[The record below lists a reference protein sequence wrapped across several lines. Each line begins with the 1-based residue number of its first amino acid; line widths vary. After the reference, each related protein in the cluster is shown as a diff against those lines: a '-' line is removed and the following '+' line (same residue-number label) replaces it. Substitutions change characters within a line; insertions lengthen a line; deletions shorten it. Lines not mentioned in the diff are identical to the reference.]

1 MTYPACYRKKVL
13 AYKNGHNLSVRETAK
28 YFKIGINSVVRWEKK
43 PEPAKTKSRPSIKI
57 SAEALQKDV
66 EDYPDDFLYERAR
79 RFRVTAVGIHLA
91 LKRLKLSRK
100 KTLKH
105 PNASEEL
112 RASFQHRIA
121 QYEKEGRAVAYL
133 DESGFAVDTPRTHG
147 YSLIGARLYG
157 SCDWHSRGRIN
168 VIGAC
173 IDMTF
178 INVVLF
184 DGNIDSN
191 VFYAWVISELLP
203 VPPGSSVFVLD
214 NAAFHKRQD
223 IKNAIVKAGHTLE
236 YLPPYSPDLNPIEHK
251 WAQAKSIRKKE
262 RCNVDDLFRHHLTM

>member
-1 MTYPACYRKKVL
+1 MR
-13 AYKNGHNLSVRETAK
+13 
-28 YFKIGINSVVRWEKK
+28 
-43 PEPAKTKSRPSIKI
+43 
-57 SAEALQKDV
+57 KDV

-79 RFRVTAVGIHLA
+79 RFKVTAAGIHLA

-105 PNASEEL
+105 PSASKEL

-121 QYEKEGRAVAYL
+121 QYEKEGRVVAYL

-147 YSLIGARLYG
+147 YSLRGTRCYG
-157 SCDWHSRGRIN
+157 SCDWHAHGRIN

-184 DGNIDSN
+184 DGNIDSSYTAK
-191 VFYAWVISELLP
+191 VSKTFYGVQRL
-203 VPPGSSVFVLD
+203 
-214 NAAFHKRQD
+214 KRA
-223 IKNAIVKAGHTLE
+223 NEGAIRENIAKLI
-236 YLPPYSPDLNPIEHK
+236 YDLY
-251 WAQAKSIRKKE
+251 A
-262 RCNVDDLFRHHLTM
+262 L